1 MNRLSD
7 TYWFCVPS
15 KSRFTKSLGPTGSN
29 AAILVKLFCVMLLAA
44 GCANTSGTVKNQPA
58 AISAPTPPPA
68 PKLPKTADFG
78 QEPSSRDVEVV
89 ADWVVNSDD
98 NHAMPFIIVDKTF
111 AKVYVFEPGGHL
123 IGEAPCLV
131 GLTKGDVCDPG
142 IGHKKLWQITPS
154 ERITP
159 AGRFVA
165 FLGKDLKGKTVLWVD
180 YKGGVAMHWVVTNN
194 PKERRPERIASPD
207 PAEHRISYGC
217 INVPD
222 SFYDDLVKP
231 TFKDKEGIVY
241 VLPEV
246 ESNSEVFKSFYRVK
260 GIDDKEVE

>member
-1 MNRLSD
+1 MNRLSNR
-7 TYWFCVPS
+7 YWFCVPM
-15 KSRFTKSLGPTGSN
+15 KSRFTKSLGPTGSK

-44 GCANTSGTVKNQPA
+44 GCAHTAATVKNPGA
-58 AISAPTPPPA
+58 VLSAPVPPPP
-68 PKLPKTADFG
+68 PKPPKTANFEK
-78 QEPSSRDVEVV
+78 QPRSKDVQIV

-98 NHAMPFIIVDKTF
+98 NHAMPFIIVDKTY

-123 IGEAPCLV
+123 LDEAPCLV
-131 GLTKGDVCDPG
+131 GLTKGDVCEPD
-142 IGHKKLWQITPS
+142 IGKKKLWQIHPS

-165 FLGKDLKGKTVLWVD
+165 FLGRDLKGKTVLWVD

-207 PAEHRISYGC
+207 PAQHRISYGC

-222 SFYDDLVKP
+222 SFYNNLVKP
-231 TFKDKEGIVY
+231 TFKGKEGIVY

-246 ESNSEVFKSFYRVK
+246 ESNGEVFKSFYRVK
-260 GIDDKEVE
+260 GVDDRAVE